1 MLAYLTY
8 DMTRHVFVKMSTAQ
22 MLENPYDHQNVY
34 EVHQLYN
41 LEIFEDPVNVAGN
54 YASQQMQQ
62 HQGMILTDKDAHTLE
77 SNNRFKSVALDANFV
92 QNEHKMELK
101 DSTLTRQQTSGDMPQ
116 VSLYDA
122 KKLNEQISKQA
133 RDHRLQIKIQ
143 ENKKFKQEQL
153 AVSEQSVGVVLKQE
167 AHLRQEV

>member
-1 MLAYLTY
+1 MDIDRNLYFLKIQCHSVLEARKRALVLAYLTY

-54 YASQQMQQ
+54 FASQQLQQ

-77 SNNRFKSVALDANFV
+77 SNNRFKSVALDTNFGDT
-92 QNEHKMELK
+92 HKMELK
-101 DSTLTRQQTSGDMPQ
+101 DSTLTRQPTSGDVPK

-122 KKLNEQISKQA
+122 KKLNDAIAKQA
-133 RDHRLQIKIQ
+133 KDHRLQVKI
-143 ENKKFKQEQL
+143 
-153 AVSEQSVGVVLKQE
+153 
-167 AHLRQEV
+167 